1 MQPGTMQAGDTGP
14 RGGRR
19 AGIRYHSLQ
28 RTRAPRVVRGCAND
42 ALADALANATRAAR
56 AASPKILSSAANVNR
71 RLSLSLATIA
81 THPIEN
87 IITITTTTIMA
98 SASAPGKWAR
108 VFKVSIYLKK
118 KDGISDQEFSDYYA
132 QTHAALAGPVLLRHN
147 CISYTQFH
155 HMTEKARDSTTS
167 IFGPDAL
174 SPQNPMQPIAY
185 DGCSSFVFA
194 SIDDARGFFHD
205 PETAQILGP
214 DSVNFTNTATL
225 QVAIGDEFVAIQ
237 DGKPAA

>member
-1 MQPGTMQAGDTGP
+1 
-14 RGGRR
+14 
-19 AGIRYHSLQ
+19 
-28 RTRAPRVVRGCAND
+28 
-42 ALADALANATRAAR
+42 
-56 AASPKILSSAANVNR
+56 
-71 RLSLSLATIA
+71 
-81 THPIEN
+81 
-87 IITITTTTIMA
+87 MA

-118 KDGISDQEFSDYYA
+118 KDDISDQQFSDYYA

-155 HMTEKARDSTTS
+155 HMTEKARDSITS